1 MLSGFRACIQ
11 SPILYTVENHGISSE
26 KRSGL
31 FYFWLTTT
39 RMGFK
44 RQAQVTREEE
54 KIFFSFAS
62 IRASRAL
69 HSKLRSFKCKQL
81 SAEQYFPVVLFIVQH
96 KVVLTSESLSEIL
109 CCDHSNESYWAVLSC
124 GTVNYA
130 V

>member
-54 KIFFSFAS
+54 KNIFLFC
-62 IRASRAL
+62 L
-69 HSKLRSFKCKQL
+69 HSR
-81 SAEQYFPVVLFIVQH
+81 I
-96 KVVLTSESLSEIL
+96 
-109 CCDHSNESYWAVLSC
+109 SC
-124 GTVNYA
+124 FA
-130 V
+130 LKIAIIQM